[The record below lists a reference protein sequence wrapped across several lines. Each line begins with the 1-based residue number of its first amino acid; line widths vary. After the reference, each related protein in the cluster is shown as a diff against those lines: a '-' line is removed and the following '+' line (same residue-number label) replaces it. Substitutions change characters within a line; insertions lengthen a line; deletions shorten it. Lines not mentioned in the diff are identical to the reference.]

1 MGTEKIVKLLQAL
14 VALQVLSL
22 LLDVGR
28 LTN

>member
-1 MGTEKIVKLLQAL
+1 MGTEKFVKLLQAL